1 MNKNVKKPA
10 NNTYSEDK
18 SKKMESKLKM
28 KKDIIK
34 TNQKYNKVLK
44 DLDIQDLQSFEDV
57 EFELLENKAKSVKK

>member
-10 NNTYSEDK
+10 SNTYSEDRTR
-18 SKKMESKLKM
+18 KMESKLKM
-28 KKDIIK
+28 KKDQIK

-57 EFELLENKAKSVKK
+57 EYELFESKAKLKR